1 MGLMRA
7 LGGIGSRGTLS
18 GVCGNVCGRVGWGR
32 YWCGRTARMQI
43 SVGFMCSAPDVV
55 VGQDGLGF
63 CGRGFWGACADVGSQ
78 WPAEPFRCNDGLGR
92 FRRIA
97 SRAPRGVAIVIS
109 NPVVKKAKAKVFT
122 ASIRELLDQSS
133 KVVRSKKRNPN
144 TAVAKLAAKGL
155 FGRSVPRV
163 NPASAHK
170 GTQAKSSS
178 ITMTG

>member
-1 MGLMRA
+1 MSAVGLDGAVTGAVER
-7 LGGIGSRGTLS
+7 LGCRYPLGSCAAHRTSWWGKTVWDFAVVAS
-18 GVCGNVCGRVGWGR
+18 G
-32 YWCGRTARMQI
+32 
-43 SVGFMCSAPDVV
+43 
-55 VGQDGLGF
+55 
-63 CGRGFWGACADVGSQ
+63 GACADVGSQ